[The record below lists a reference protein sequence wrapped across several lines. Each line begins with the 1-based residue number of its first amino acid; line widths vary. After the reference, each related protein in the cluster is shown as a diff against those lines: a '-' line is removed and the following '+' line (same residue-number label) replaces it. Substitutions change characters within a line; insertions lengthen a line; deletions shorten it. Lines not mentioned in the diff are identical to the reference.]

1 MFQTLTQLKI
11 ICCHIQCPTHSNLL
25 GFFVKEKKKVF
36 CLTENCSKIYLVQEN
51 FNNLTDVFT
60 VLKILFY
67 LYAYKFR
74 LLVSAVIDSDDK
86 ETDKSKIRQKD
97 TAAGQNVIDK
107 TEGKSSAEES
117 SKKYITKLT
126 TFCFYK

>member
-1 MFQTLTQLKI
+1 M
-11 ICCHIQCPTHSNLL
+11 
-25 GFFVKEKKKVF
+25 
-36 CLTENCSKIYLVQEN
+36 
-51 FNNLTDVFT
+51 FT

-86 ETDKSKIRQKD
+86 ETDKRKIRQKD